1 MYYHYAQ
8 LMALAG
14 IGDCKERNLTY
25 YSTRHYGIT
34 KRLQSNA
41 NPLTLS
47 KVCGTSLKQLTETYY
62 HADFTEQE
70 RAALL
75 SYSGGSSEVVALD

>member
-1 MYYHYAQ
+1 MD
-8 LMALAG
+8 LAN
-14 IGDCKERNLTY
+14 IEDWKARNLTY

-47 KVCGTSLKQLTETYY
+47 KVCGTSLKHLTETYY
-62 HADFTEQE
+62 HVDLSEQE
-70 RAALL
+70 RAAML
-75 SYSGGSSEVVALD
+75 SYEGQSQDLVELD

>member
-1 MYYHYAQ
+1 LYYHYAQ
-8 LMALAG
+8 LMDLAN
-14 IGDCKERNLTY
+14 IEDWKARNLTY

-47 KVCGTSLKQLTETYY
+47 KVCGTSLKHLTETYY
-62 HADFTEQE
+62 HVDLSEQE
-70 RAALL
+70 RAAML
-75 SYSGGSSEVVALD
+75 SYEGQSQDLVELD